1 VASTIHRVAPPPQHE
16 RPGKRALRPP
26 RRRARTLGGALL
38 VTLVSALLPG
48 VGFVWSGR
56 KNLGYLVLPP
66 ALTVLGLATWYAV
79 RDPRAVL
86 DLAFDPTRLQVAA
99 VALGAGLVVWALIVL
114 TTYFMVRPLPS
125 RALHTVVGTAFVGL
139 LCAAVAAPVV
149 TGARYA
155 MVQADLVETVFEDN
169 TSATAPKNV
178 TRKDPWAGRD
188 RVNVLLLGGDGGV
201 HRVGVR
207 TDTMILLSMDTRT
220 GRTIMFSLPR
230 NMMNAQ
236 FPADSPLHDLY
247 PSGFAGY
254 GDPGAW
260 MLNAVYRQVPM
271 LHPGALGRSD
281 NEGADALKLAVQG
294 SLGVPVDYYVLVNL
308 QGFRQI
314 VDAMGGVTVNNEPV
328 PVGGN
333 TDLGI
338 LPDRYLQPGPDQRLD
353 GFDALWYSRGRYGSD
368 DYQRMERQ
376 RCMIDAIIDEAR
388 PLNLLRRYQA
398 LAEAGKRIMRTDIP
412 SRLLPAFVDLAMEVK
427 NASVTSVVFRS
438 SDAFFPGDPDFDWMR
453 QKVRAALKPPPDRPR
468 DRGEARPSA
477 TPTPTPTPGV
487 PTEEADPGTAVEAKD
502 TCGYHPPTS

>member
-1 VASTIHRVAPPPQHE
+1 VASTIHRVAPPPQNE

-26 RRRARTLGGALL
+26 HRRARTLGGALL
-38 VTLVSALLPG
+38 VTLASALLPG

-56 KNLGYLVLPP
+56 RSLGYLVLPP

-178 TRKDPWAGRD
+178 TVKDPWAGRD

-207 TDTMILLSMDTRT
+207 TDTMILLSLDTRT

-271 LHPGALGRSD
+271 LHPGVLGRSD
-281 NEGADALKLAVQG
+281 N
-294 SLGVPVDYYVLVNL
+294 
-308 QGFRQI
+308 
-314 VDAMGGVTVNNEPV
+314 
-328 PVGGN
+328 
-333 TDLGI
+333 
-338 LPDRYLQPGPDQRLD
+338 
-353 GFDALWYSRGRYGSD
+353 
-368 DYQRMERQ
+368 
-376 RCMIDAIIDEAR
+376 
-388 PLNLLRRYQA
+388 
-398 LAEAGKRIMRTDIP
+398 
-412 SRLLPAFVDLAMEVK
+412 
-427 NASVTSVVFRS
+427 
-438 SDAFFPGDPDFDWMR
+438 
-453 QKVRAALKPPPDRPR
+453 
-468 DRGEARPSA
+468 
-477 TPTPTPTPGV
+477 
-487 PTEEADPGTAVEAKD
+487 
-502 TCGYHPPTS
+502 